1 MKKLFAILLVL
12 TVLLGGG
19 VFYVSKN
26 IDGFLKH
33 ELSAQLSATAGTRVR
48 ISNISTD
55 IFAGTVTVSGF
66 SVANPSGFP
75 EGTMLSIST
84 LRLRLEP
91 LSLLGSPITINE
103 VLIDQPMIN
112 AVVNERGEVNVEVV
126 ADRLASQSSS
136 NTQTQETD
144 SPAQSVLVEIDQFV
158 IGSASLTVDLSAFS
172 QPVETLELPTLS
184 IEPIGHPN
192 GVPAEQV
199 GSLIVES
206 LLKDAKRQAKEAA
219 RKAAQKEIRD
229 AIEEQARDTLDELSD
244 ALDDLFK

>member
-136 NTQTQETD
+136 NT
-144 SPAQSVLVEIDQFV
+144 SCC
-158 IGSASLTVDLSAFS
+158 
-172 QPVETLELPTLS
+172 
-184 IEPIGHPN
+184 
-192 GVPAEQV
+192 
-199 GSLIVES
+199 
-206 LLKDAKRQAKEAA
+206 
-219 RKAAQKEIRD
+219 
-229 AIEEQARDTLDELSD
+229 
-244 ALDDLFK
+244 